1 MHKAL
6 LSLRQ
11 VGKEKNG
18 ALCLC
23 WWKVVMIMKVMLGC
37 DNGMSGPETCQ
48 PAYGG
53 HKSNSFVLLA
63 AGFEDAFSFKM

>member
-1 MHKAL
+1 
-6 LSLRQ
+6 
-11 VGKEKNG
+11 
-18 ALCLC
+18 
-23 WWKVVMIMKVMLGC
+23 MIMKVMLGC

-48 PAYGG
+48 AAYGG